1 MKKILLLL
9 AIIPICLH
17 SFSQVETKL
26 QKADALAKACLSSN
40 ADIYAECLG
49 EANEMYF
56 SAYNE
61 FVSKAMSAAEIG
73 ELPYARMMFHVGYYR
88 QQNFYFK
95 ECIPYYDTAMTVYAK
110 ADKLGNDD
118 VWRCFEMLDAL
129 KAYYSYDLVDYEKY
143 LQYALLNADFTK
155 KYLKK
160 QYYELSSAMEEVAQ
174 AYMNLNEYD
183 KAEEAI
189 NEALKAEEKAGGKD
203 SEHYFSLEQYKDLI
217 TSEKEYPIATYT
229 MTAYLPI
236 ENPANRRDSLYNML
250 LEVRYDVEEA
260 MPLFEEL
267 QDSFEKDGMKNSDD
281 SLLYAKSLYHIAIR
295 CWDASQSSDDDETTA
310 LMSAR
315 AIRYM
320 KQADELYASSK
331 DAISDIHANILY
343 ELAIFYNNGRNDR
356 EIAMKYAEASFEIF
370 TKLPF
375 NEYNLS
381 SCTNIMDAL
390 DSYYCGDEM
399 RDCEKAIRYNE
410 QMVEIC
416 RNADIDWYIYALTR
430 TGHNYFKIGNYN
442 KALEYY
448 MLAYENNDNPN
459 GGDAEFLL
467 KIAETYKNLGD
478 SKSEEKYRKMY
489 EDALA
494 NEMPIDD
501 DYYIP
506 TSYMSIADFL
516 TVAVDDDEVEL
527 LYNSS
532 FRPIKGTHCDSLRY
546 DAVCAIMKRSSTN
559 PSERINSTR
568 TIMIAFEDYFAKGNA
583 THTDSIYYAY
593 SLYNVGKY
601 ICDAAKGFKG
611 TQMLLE
617 AKEMFEALSLTNTR
631 NYANTLYEL
640 ALAKDR
646 SIEYY
651 TASYNVYK
659 TLPTNIFINNRCM
672 KILGDLLAYGEN
684 NDDYKFF
691 IKTIE
696 EVESYL
702 EQHPDYM
709 EDGELETLKIEIA
722 IRKAEVYYK
731 LFDYNSSILCYKKA
745 ISLMDKTDM
754 KKTYTYCETV
764 HKLADICRY
773 NHNYDDAKK
782 YAKQYEKLSKKFKQE
797 ESGEDDLWVGDDT
810 YDTDIYGMEE
820 QSELEKLYQYLS
832 MLNSSVRS
840 NNVNDCRP
848 SAIETFGKIKNLLAR
863 DGFNTSKDS
872 LIYEYSLL
880 HMGDIEYI
888 AEKYDSTLAYMS
900 ELDRFL
906 PQSNSISGYVY
917 ADVHYYYMLYKAL
930 ALDGKEEY
938 REALKI
944 FDLIMD
950 YYKFLESQNEYY
962 EIDYIMMRYVAYLY
976 TSLHDYDKAF
986 VYYDYLM
993 SHFDENEIST
1003 VDYRSRDNYFATKHA
1018 MASTYAEMGEYVSVI
1033 GCLEPE
1039 FKRIEYTYV
1048 NSDICAGI
1056 CNLLGNAYVAVG
1068 NYDRAYKCYILAQES
1083 IRVYKG
1089 ADTFAEVQTLNNL
1102 GNFCK
1107 KAGKYRE
1114 AIDYYDDAL
1123 AMLDR
1128 IQSDNLAEYAVLY
1141 ENKGI
1146 SYTMLGRYDD
1156 AMPLLEKSLSI
1167 NKEAYGENSSHY
1179 ATTLCN
1185 IALTYKSRGEYDKT
1199 LKNYNDALSILRNI
1213 YDDKHPMYAE
1223 TLNGIGDVYYAMG
1236 DYDKAAESF
1245 TEAMEINRK
1254 HLANDFSFLTSA
1266 ERELYWEKN
1275 KDMSQHILRCGSK
1288 LQNNDVISSGA
1299 YNAEL
1304 ITKGLLLTSDIEFT
1318 RSVYESGDSALI
1330 SDYANL
1336 ISMKNK
1342 LGKAYE
1348 MPVEDR
1354 YIDCNEL
1361 KEKINVAERELVASV
1376 EKYGGFNASIAL
1388 TWKDVQSAMRNGD
1401 VAVEFAKF
1409 ETDAAEPQYAAL
1421 VLTKTMKAPA
1431 FVPLCSEKDLQ
1442 RLLRTGV
1449 MPEKPSDD
1457 RGATVLRDRRMG
1469 VYTSTDLYNAIWK
1482 PLEKY
1487 FTPKARI
1494 YFAPTGLLHQVAIEY
1509 AMVNSTKSISDIY
1522 EIYRVSSTRFLA
1534 MDYSPRPFDEAVLY
1548 GGISYDSDTAS
1559 MKRESERFGTRAASY
1574 NSFADISRDEERS
1587 SLSYL
1592 PGTKTEVETINA
1604 KLKAGKINVDM
1615 HIGEA
1620 ANEESFKSMSGK
1632 KVSLLHIA
1640 THGFFV
1646 PADTILNSEQSLNLS
1661 GLMLAGANNIWTNR
1675 PVPEGVE
1682 DGVLTAKEIS
1692 NMDLRNTDMVVLS
1705 ACQTG
1710 LGEITDEGV
1719 FGLQRGFKK
1728 AGVHT
1733 LIMSLWSV
1741 DDNATQL
1748 MMTEFYTNLM
1758 AGMSKREAFLKAQRT
1773 LKATKGFENP
1783 RFWAAFIMLDGN
1795 GK

>member
-1 MKKILLLL
+1 MKRLALIL

-26 QKADALAKACLSSN
+26 QKADALAKACLSSD

-56 SAYNE
+56 SVYNE
-61 FVSKAMSAAEIG
+61 FVSKAMSATEIG

-110 ADKLGNDD
+110 TDKLENDD
-118 VWRCFEMLDAL
+118 VWRCFEMLEVL
-129 KAYYSYDLVDYEKY
+129 KSYYSYDLVDYEKH
-143 LQYALLNADFTK
+143 LRYALLNADFTK

-160 QYYELSSAMEEVAQ
+160 QYHELSSAMEEVAF
-174 AYMNLNEYD
+174 AYMNVNEYD

-189 NEALKAEEKAGGKD
+189 DEALKAEEKAGGKD

-217 TSEKEYPIATYT
+217 VSDKEYSIDAYIPIAYR
-229 MTAYLPI
+229 PI
-236 ENPANRRDSLYNML
+236 DNPVNRRDSLYNRL
-250 LEVRYDVEEA
+250 LDSYNVEEA
-260 MPLFEEL
+260 MPPFEEL
-267 QDSFEKDGMKNSDD
+267 QSSFEKEGMKSTAD
-281 SLLYAKSLYHIAIR
+281 SMLYAKSLYHIAMQ
-295 CWDASQSSDDDETTA
+295 CWNASQNSDDDEYKA
-310 LMSAR
+310 LMIAR
-315 AIRYM
+315 ATRYL
-320 KQADELYASSK
+320 KSADELCVSPEN
-331 DAISDIHANILY
+331 AISEPHADILY
-343 ELAIFYNNGRNDR
+343 LITIIYNSRDEG
-356 EIAMKYAEASFEIF
+356 ETAMKYAEASFEVF
-370 TKLPF
+370 KKLPF
-375 NEYNLS
+375 NEYSFNR
-381 SCTNIMDAL
+381 CMNILGAL
-390 DSYYCGDEM
+390 DTYYCGDEM
-399 RDCEKAIRYNE
+399 RDCEKAIHYNE
-410 QMVEIC
+410 QMIEMS
-416 RNADIDWYIYALTR
+416 RNNDIDWYIYALTQ
-430 TGHNYFKIGNYN
+430 TGNNYSKIGNYN

-448 MLAYENNDNPN
+448 TLAYENNDNPN
-459 GGDAEFLL
+459 GGDAEILL
-467 KIAETYKNLGD
+467 KLADTYKDLGD
-478 SKSEEKYRKMY
+478 SKSEEKYRRQY
-489 EDALA
+489 EEVLA
-494 NEMPIDD
+494 NEMPNDD
-501 DYYIP
+501 AYYIP
-506 TSYMSIADFL
+506 TSYMSISDFL

-532 FRPIKGTHCDSLRY
+532 FLPTKGTHCDSLRY

-559 PSERINSTR
+559 PSERINNTR
-568 TIMIAFEDYFAKGNA
+568 PIMIAFEDYFAKGNA
-583 THTDSIYYAY
+583 TRTDSIYYAY

-601 ICDAAKGFKG
+601 ISDAAKGFKG
-611 TQMLLE
+611 TQMLLK

-640 ALAKDR
+640 ASAKEEP
-646 SIEYY
+646 IEYY
-651 TASYNVYK
+651 TAAYNVYK

-672 KILGDLLAYGEN
+672 KILGGLLDYGEKKY
-684 NDDYKFF
+684 DHELSIRILDE
-691 IKTIE
+691 I
-696 EVESYL
+696 ESYL
-702 EQHPDYM
+702 EQYPDYI
-709 EDGELETLKIEIA
+709 EDEELKTLKIQVNT
-722 IRKAEVYYK
+722 RKAELYSQ
-731 LFDYNSSILCYKKA
+731 LLNNDSSILCYKKA
-745 ISLMDKTDM
+745 LALMDKAGM
-754 KKTYTYCETV
+754 KKTYTYCETLL
-764 HKLADICRY
+764 KLADICRS
-773 NHNYDDAKK
+773 NRNYDEAKK
-782 YAKQYEKLSKKFKQE
+782 YTKQYEKLSKKFKQE
-797 ESGEDDLWVGDDT
+797 ESNEDDFWAGDDT
-810 YDTDIYGMEE
+810 YGTDIYGMEE
-820 QSELEKLYQYLS
+820 QSELEKLYQYLY
-832 MLNSSVRS
+832 MLNTSIRS

-848 SAIETFGKIKNLLAR
+848 YAIETFAKIKNQFAR

-872 LIYEYSLL
+872 IIYEYSLL
-880 HMGDIEYI
+880 HMGYIEYI
-888 AEKYDSTLAYMS
+888 SEKYDSVLDYMS

-906 PQSNSISGYVY
+906 PQSNSISGSDY
-917 ADVHYYYMLYKAL
+917 AEVHYYYLLYKAL
-930 ALDGKEEY
+930 ALVGKEEN
-938 REALKI
+938 REALKN
-944 FDLIMD
+944 FDLILD
-950 YYKFLESQNEYY
+950 YYKRLESRDEYY
-962 EIDYIMMRYVAYLY
+962 EIDYTMMLY
-976 TSLHDYDKAF
+976 AAFINTTLHDYEKAF

-993 SHFDENEIST
+993 SHFDENEIS
-1003 VDYRSRDNYFATKHA
+1003 DNYFATKYA
-1018 MASTYAEMGEYVSVI
+1018 ISSTYADMGEYVSVI

-1039 FKRIEYTYV
+1039 FKRFEYTYV
-1048 NSDICAGI
+1048 DSDICAKI

-1089 ADTFAEVQTLNNL
+1089 TDTFDEVQTLNNL
-1102 GNFCK
+1102 GEFCK
-1107 KAGKYRE
+1107 KTGKYRV

-1128 IQSDNLAEYAVLY
+1128 IQSDNQAEYAVLY

-1156 AMPLLEKSLSI
+1156 AMPLLKKSLSI
-1167 NKEAYGENSSHY
+1167 NKEAYGENSSNY
-1179 ATTLCN
+1179 ATTLCD
-1185 IALTYKSRGEYDKT
+1185 IALAYKSKGDYDKA
-1199 LKNYNDALSILRNI
+1199 LKNYNDALAILHNI
-1213 YDDKHPMYAE
+1213 YDDKHPTYAE
-1223 TLNGIGDVYYAMG
+1223 TLNGIGDVYFAMG
-1236 DYDKAAESF
+1236 DYNKAAESF

-1288 LQNNDVISSGA
+1288 LPNNSVISGGA

-1318 RSVYESGDSALI
+1318 RSIYDSGDSALI

-1354 YIDCNEL
+1354 YIDCRKL
-1361 KEKINVAERELVASV
+1361 KEEINTAERDLVAKV
-1376 EKYGGFNASIAL
+1376 EKYGGFNASIGL
-1388 TWKDVQSAMRNGD
+1388 TWKDVQSAMSKGD
-1401 VAVEFAKF
+1401 VAVEFTRYEVDST
-1409 ETDAAEPQYAAL
+1409 ETRYAAL
-1421 VLTKTMKAPA
+1421 VVNKFIKSPM
-1431 FVPLCSEKDLQ
+1431 FVQLCTEKDLQ

-1469 VYTSTDLYNAIWK
+1469 VYTSTGLYNAIWK

-1487 FTPKARI
+1487 FTPNARV

-1574 NSFADISRDEERS
+1574 NSFADISKDEERS

-1620 ANEESFKSMSGK
+1620 ANEESFKDLSGK

-1661 GLMLAGANNIWTNR
+1661 GLLLAGANNIWTNR

-1692 NMDLRNTDMVVLS
+1692 NMDLRDADMVVLS

-1748 MMTEFYTNLM
+1748 MMTEFYSNLM

-1773 LKATKGFENP
+1773 LKTTKGFENP

-1795 GK
+1795 EK

>member
-1 MKKILLLL
+1 MKRLVLLL
-9 AIIPICLH
+9 ATIPFCLH
-17 SFSQVETKL
+17 AFSQIENKI
-26 QKADALAKACLSSN
+26 QKAESLVKSCLSSD
-40 ADIYAECLG
+40 ADIIADCLG
-49 EANEMYF
+49 EANELYV
-56 SAYNE
+56 SAYDE
-61 FVSKAMSAAEIG
+61 FVSKDMSATEIG
-73 ELPYARMMFHVGYYR
+73 ELPYARMMFHVGLYR

-95 ECIPYYDTAMTVYAK
+95 ECIPYYDTAMSVYAK
-110 ADKLGNDD
+110 TDKLDNDD
-118 VWRCFEMLDAL
+118 VWRCFEMLEVL
-129 KAYYSYDLVDYEKY
+129 KSYYSYDLVDYEKH
-143 LQYALLNADFTK
+143 LRYALLNADFTK

-160 QYYELSSAMEEVAQ
+160 QYHELSNAMEEVAF
-174 AYMNLNEYD
+174 AYMNINEYG

-189 NEALKAEEKAGGKD
+189 DEALKAEEKAGGKD

-217 TSEKEYPIATYT
+217 VSNEEYSIDAYIPIIYQ
-229 MTAYLPI
+229 PI
-236 ENPANRRDSLYNML
+236 ENPANHRDSLYNKL
-250 LEVRYDVEEA
+250 LDSYNVEEA
-260 MPLFEEL
+260 MLPFEEL
-267 QDSFEKDGMKNSDD
+267 QGLFEKEGMKSTAD
-281 SLLYAKSLYHIAIR
+281 SMMYAKSLYHIAMQ
-295 CWDASQSSDDDETTA
+295 CWNASLNSDDDENTA
-310 LMSAR
+310 LMTAR
-315 AIRYM
+315 TTRYL
-320 KQADELYASSK
+320 KSADELCVSPEN
-331 DAISDIHANILY
+331 AISEPHADILY
-343 ELAIFYNNGRNDR
+343 EIAVIYNNGRNDW
-356 EIAMKYAEASFEIF
+356 ETAMKYAEAALNIF
-370 TKLPF
+370 TKLPS
-375 NEYNLS
+375 NDYRNQRIINILTALGDQYS
-381 SCTNIMDAL
+381 SDGLHDYDKAILYYEKMADFSRDKDIDQYIYSLTNIGRCYMQK
-390 DSYYCGDEM
+390 G
-399 RDCEKAIRYNE
+399 N
-410 QMVEIC
+410 
-416 RNADIDWYIYALTR
+416 IDKSI
-430 TGHNYFKIGNYN
+430 
-442 KALEYY
+442 EYY
-448 MLAYENNDNPN
+448 LQAYNSDDSTNGGNVNVILKLAEAYETAGNQKE
-459 GGDAEFLL
+459 A
-467 KIAETYKNLGD
+467 
-478 SKSEEKYRKMY
+478 EKYRKEY
-489 EDALA
+489 NYIIE
-494 NEMPIDD
+494 NEVNDIDEA
-501 DYYIP
+501 IVP
-506 TSYMSIADFL
+506 TSYMSISDFL
-516 TVAVDDDEVEL
+516 TVAVDDDEVEQ
-527 LYNSS
+527 LYSSS
-532 FRPIKGTHCDSLRY
+532 FRPTKGTHCDSLRY

-568 TIMIAFEDYFAKGNA
+568 PIMIAFEDYFAKGNA

-640 ALAKDR
+640 ALAKEEP
-646 SIEYY
+646 IEYY
-651 TASYNVYK
+651 TAAYNAYK

-672 KILGDLLAYGEN
+672 KILGELLDYGEKKY
-684 NDDYKFF
+684 DHELSIRTLDE
-691 IKTIE
+691 I
-696 EVESYL
+696 ESYL
-702 EQHPDYM
+702 EQHTDYI
-709 EDGELETLKIEIA
+709 EEEELETLKIQVNT
-722 IRKAEVYYK
+722 RKAELYSLLLNY
-731 LFDYNSSILCYKKA
+731 DSSILCYKKA
-745 ISLMDKTDM
+745 LALMDKAGM
-754 KKTYTYCETV
+754 KKKYIYCETV
-764 HKLADICRY
+764 HKLADICRSNQNY
-773 NHNYDDAKK
+773 NDAKK
-782 YAKQYEKLSKKFKQE
+782 YSKQYEKLSKKFKQE
-797 ESGEDDLWVGDDT
+797 ESDDGEFWVGDDT

-820 QSELEKLYQYLS
+820 QSELEKLYQYLY
-832 MLNSSVRS
+832 MLNTSIRS
-840 NNVNDCRP
+840 NNISDCRP
-848 SAIETFGKIKNLLAR
+848 YAIETYGKIKNLFER
-863 DGFNTSKDS
+863 DGYNTSNDS
-872 LIYEYSLL
+872 IIYEYSLL
-880 HMGDIEYI
+880 HMGYIEYI
-888 AEKYDSTLAYMS
+888 SEKYDSALDYMS

-906 PQSNSISGYVY
+906 PQSNSISGSNY
-917 ADVHYYYMLYKAL
+917 AEVHYYYLLYKAL
-930 ALDGKEEY
+930 ALAGKEET
-938 REALKI
+938 REALKN
-944 FDLIMD
+944 FDLILD
-950 YYKFLESQNEYY
+950 YYKRLESRDEYY
-962 EIDYIMMRYVAYLY
+962 EIDYTMMLYAAYIN
-976 TSLHDYDKAF
+976 TTLHDYDKAF

-993 SHFDENEIST
+993 SHFDENEIS
-1003 VDYRSRDNYFATKHA
+1003 DNYFATKYA
-1018 MASTYAEMGEYVSVI
+1018 ISSTYAEMGEYVSVI

-1039 FKRIEYTYV
+1039 FKRFEYTYV
-1048 NSDICAGI
+1048 DSDICATI

-1089 ADTFAEVQTLNNL
+1089 ADSFAEVQTLNNL

-1107 KAGKYRE
+1107 KTGKYRV

-1141 ENKGI
+1141 ENKGT
-1146 SYTMLGRYDD
+1146 SYTMLGRYNE

-1185 IALTYKSRGEYDKT
+1185 IALTYKSRGEYDKA
-1199 LKNYNDALSILRNI
+1199 LKNYNEALSILRNI
-1213 YDDKHPMYAE
+1213 YDDKHPTYAE
-1223 TLNGIGDVYYAMG
+1223 TFNGIGDVYFAMG
-1236 DYDKAAESF
+1236 EYNKAAESF

-1254 HLANDFSFLTSA
+1254 HVANDFSFLTSA
-1266 ERELYWEKN
+1266 EREMYWEKN

-1288 LQNNDVISSGA
+1288 LPNNDVISSGA

-1354 YIDCNEL
+1354 YIDCREL
-1361 KEKINVAERELVASV
+1361 KEKINTAERELVAKV
-1376 EKYGGFNASIAL
+1376 EKYGGFNASIGL
-1388 TWKDVQSAMRNGD
+1388 TWKDVQSAMRKGD
-1401 VAVEFAKF
+1401 VAVEFTRYEVDST
-1409 ETDAAEPQYAAL
+1409 ETRYAAL
-1421 VLTKTMKAPA
+1421 LVNKFMKSPM
-1431 FVPLCSEKDLQ
+1431 FVPLCTEKDLQ

-1487 FTPKARI
+1487 FTPNARI

-1509 AMVNSTKSISDIY
+1509 AMINSTKSISDTY

-1559 MKRESERFGTRAASY
+1559 MKRESERFGTRTASY
-1574 NSFADISRDEERS
+1574 NSFADISKDEERS

-1604 KLKAGKINVDM
+1604 KLKAGKIKVDM

-1620 ANEESFKSMSGK
+1620 ANEESFKDLSGK

-1640 THGFFV
+1640 THGFFM

-1661 GLMLAGANNIWTNR
+1661 GLLLAGANNIWTNQ

-1692 NMDLRNTDMVVLS
+1692 NMDLRDADMVVLS

-1748 MMTEFYTNLM
+1748 MMTEFYSNLM
-1758 AGMSKREAFLKAQRT
+1758 AGMSKREAFLKAQHK
-1773 LKATKGFENP
+1773 LKTTKDFENP

-1795 GK
+1795 E

>member
-1 MKKILLLL
+1 MKRLIIIL
-9 AIIPICLH
+9 AIIPFCLH
-17 SFSQVETKL
+17 SFSQIETKL

-61 FVSKAMSAAEIG
+61 FVSKAMSATEIG

-88 QQNFYFK
+88 QLNFYFK
-95 ECIPYYDTAMTVYAK
+95 ECIPYYDTAMSVYAK
-110 ADKLGNDD
+110 ADKLDSND
-118 VWRCFEMLDAL
+118 VWRCFEMLEVL
-129 KAYYSYDLVDYEKY
+129 KSYYSYDSIDNEKR
-143 LQYALLNADFTK
+143 LCYALLNADFTK

-160 QYYELSSAMEEVAQ
+160 QYHELSSAMEEVAL
-174 AYMNLNEYD
+174 AYMNIYEYD

-189 NEALKAEEKAGGKD
+189 DEALKAEEKAGGKD

-217 TSEKEYPIATYT
+217 VSEKEYPIATYT

-267 QDSFEKDGMKNSDD
+267 QASFEKDGMKNSDD

-295 CWDASQSSDDDETTA
+295 CWDASQSSDDDETVA
-310 LMSAR
+310 LMAAR

-320 KQADELYASSK
+320 KQADELYASSI

-356 EIAMKYAEASFEIF
+356 ETAIKYAEASFEIF

-381 SCTNIMDAL
+381 SCMNIMDAL

-416 RNADIDWYIYALTR
+416 RNADIDWYIYALIR
-430 TGHNYFKIGNYN
+430 TGNNYFKIGNYD

-467 KIAETYKNLGD
+467 KIAETYKNLDD

-489 EDALA
+489 EDALS

-527 LYNSS
+527 LYNGS
-532 FRPIKGTHCDSLRY
+532 FRPVKGTHCDSLRY
-546 DAVCAIMKRSSTN
+546 DAVCAIMKHSSTN

-568 TIMIAFEDYFAKGNA
+568 SIMIAFEDYFAKGNA

-601 ICDAAKGFKG
+601 ISDASKGFKG

-640 ALAKDR
+640 AEIKDE
-646 SIEYY
+646 SVDYY
-651 TASYNVYK
+651 INAYEVYK

-672 KILGDLLAYGEN
+672 KIFGEMLDYGEKSYN
-684 NDDYKFF
+684 NEFS
-691 IKTIE
+691 IKTFE
-696 EVESYL
+696 EIESYL
-702 EQHPDYM
+702 EQHPDYI
-709 EDGELETLKIEIA
+709 EKEELETLKIQIT
-722 IRKAEVYYK
+722 IRKAELYYK
-731 LFDYNSSILCYKKA
+731 LFNYDSSLLCYKKA
-745 ISLMDKTDM
+745 ISMMDNAGM
-754 KKTYTYCETV
+754 KKTYTYCETI
-764 HKLADICRY
+764 HKLADISRW
-773 NHNYDDAKK
+773 NHNYDEAKK
-782 YAKQYEKLSKKFKQE
+782 YAKQYEKLSKKFKKE
-797 ESGEDDLWVGDDT
+797 ENDEGEFWVGDD
-810 YDTDIYGMEE
+810 DVTDIYGMEE
-820 QSELEKLYQYLS
+820 QSELEQLYQYLY
-832 MLNSSVRS
+832 MLNTSVRS

-848 SAIETFGKIKNLLAR
+848 YAIETFVKIKDLFAR
-863 DGFNTSKDS
+863 DGFNTSNDS
-872 LIYEYSLL
+872 IFYEYSLL
-880 HMGDIEYI
+880 HIGYIEYI
-888 AEKYDSTLAYMS
+888 AEKYDSTLGYLS

-906 PQSNSISGYVY
+906 PQSNSISGNGY
-917 ADVHYYYMLYKAL
+917 AEIHYYYLLYKAL
-930 ALDGKEEY
+930 ALAGKEEK
-938 REALKI
+938 REALKN
-944 FDLIMD
+944 FDLILD
-950 YYKFLESQNEYY
+950 YYKLLESGNEYY
-962 EIDYIMMRYVAYLY
+962 EIDYTMMLY
-976 TSLHDYDKAF
+976 ASYMYATLHDYDKAF

-993 SHFDENEIST
+993 SQFDENEIS
-1003 VDYRSRDNYFATKHA
+1003 DNYFATKYA

-1039 FKRIEYTYV
+1039 FKRFEYTYV
-1048 NSDICAGI
+1048 DSDVCAGI

-1083 IRVYKG
+1083 IRVYNG
-1089 ADTFAEVQTLNNL
+1089 ADTFAEVKTLNNL

-1107 KAGKYRE
+1107 KTGKYRE

-1123 AMLDR
+1123 EMLDR
-1128 IQSDNLAEYAVLY
+1128 IQGSAPTQYAMLY
-1141 ENKGI
+1141 ENKGS
-1146 SYTMLGRYDD
+1146 SYTMLGMYDE
-1156 AMPLLEKSLSI
+1156 AMSLFEKCLAI
-1167 NKEAYGENSSHY
+1167 NQEIFGENSSNY

-1185 IALTYKSRGEYDKT
+1185 IALAYKSKGDYDKS
-1199 LKNYNDALSILRNI
+1199 LKNYNDALAILRNI
-1213 YDDKHPMYAE
+1213 YDDRHPTYAE
-1223 TLNGIGDVYYAMG
+1223 TLNGIGDVYFAKG
-1236 DYDKAAESF
+1236 EYDKAAESF
-1245 TEAMEINRK
+1245 SDAMEINRK

-1266 ERELYWEKN
+1266 EREMYWEKN

-1288 LQNNDVISSGA
+1288 LSNNSVISSGA

-1330 SDYANL
+1330 SDYAEL
-1336 ISMKNK
+1336 ISMKDK

-1354 YIDCNEL
+1354 YIDCRKL
-1361 KEKINVAERELVASV
+1361 KEEINAAERDLVARV
-1376 EKYGGFNASIAL
+1376 EKYGGFNASIGL
-1388 TWKDVQSAMRNGD
+1388 TWKDVQSAMRKGD
-1401 VAVEFAKF
+1401 VAVEFTRF
-1409 ETDAAEPQYAAL
+1409 EVDSSETRYAAL
-1421 VLTKTMKAPA
+1421 LVNKFMKSPM

-1487 FTPKARI
+1487 FTPNARI

-1509 AMVNSTKSISDIY
+1509 AMVNSSKSISDIY

-1548 GGISYDSDTAS
+1548 GGIRYDSDPAS

-1574 NSFADISRDEERS
+1574 NSFADISRDEERT

-1604 KLKAGKINVDM
+1604 KLKAGKIKVDM

-1620 ANEESFKSMSGK
+1620 ANEESFKNLSGN

-1640 THGFFV
+1640 THGFYV

-1692 NMDLRNTDMVVLS
+1692 NMDLRDADMVVLS

-1748 MMTEFYTNLM
+1748 MMTEFYSNLM

-1773 LKATKGFENP
+1773 LKETKGFENP

-1795 GK
+1795 EK